1 MPSPHVKELLKKS
14 TGHESLYTTKYIYI
28 YIYINKVYPKHTK
41 TDRRGR
47 DHSISKYDIGTAQSN

>member
-28 YIYINKVYPKHTK
+28 YKVYPKHTK
-41 TDRRGR
+41 TDRRVR